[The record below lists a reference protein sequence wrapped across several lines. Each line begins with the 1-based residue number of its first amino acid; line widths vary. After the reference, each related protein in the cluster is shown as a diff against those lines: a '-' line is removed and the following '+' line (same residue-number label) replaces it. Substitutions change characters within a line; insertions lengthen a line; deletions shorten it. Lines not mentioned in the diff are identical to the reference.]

1 MSGLITGMKIGET
14 EVRVLWIEDF
24 GGGVTS
30 HALVPKVFANLLTP
44 DVSEALAQTQARGG
58 KRPTD
63 YIGWRK
69 WYAGQPEH
77 DVEIDIY
84 RTIND
89 FETELSK
96 PDLVSRY
103 DAALLDVELS
113 ADFFNDKDVD
123 RDKLGGLWAFGRMV
137 SKRFPAHCVAL
148 LTAHTTK
155 KELENFTCICRQRGL
170 EEIEVID
177 KGGDGGA
184 EAWLARLLS
193 ENDGFLRLRR
203 GVLEGVAWA
212 QAHLTTESIR
222 LNKYL
227 DTSKTE
233 VLLVTEIASHLKG
246 ISNSMPVSV
255 HDEDL
260 QDQLHLYVRQLG
272 FFWDRAK
279 PNCYPSDDHYRKLG
293 RVLQLLRNWSAH
305 GQLLRPSVSLAAIL
319 SIAHLRTT
327 IAGNDDETSIRSY
340 EKKLLDAISASAAID
355 DNAAER
361 LANSYVRVQLKLSP
375 LVGKPSRLRDLDSGQ
390 PRTVV
395 ARRRFSDALNE
406 LEIASEFQPK
416 FFFERHL
423 LEVFIHDSLE
433 IRTTVTSAHDFSRVE
448 KEYKQYLGKTRR
460 PNWVEEVWRRILS
473 A

>member
-1 MSGLITGMKIGET
+1 M
-14 EVRVLWIEDF
+14 RVLWIEDF

-30 HALVPKVFANLLTP
+30 HALVPKVFATLLTP
-44 DVSEALAQTQARGG
+44 GVRDALAQTQARVG

-69 WYAGQPEH
+69 WYEGHPGG

-84 RTIND
+84 RTAND
-89 FETELSK
+89 FETELIK

-113 ADFFNDKDVD
+113 NRYFSDASDD
-123 RDKLGGLWAFGRMV
+123 RAALGGLWAFGRLV
-137 SKRFPAHCVAL
+137 SKRFPAQRVAL

-155 KELENFTCICRQRGL
+155 NELDNFTRICRQRGL

-184 EAWLARLLS
+184 EAWLERLLS

-203 GVLEGVAWA
+203 GVIEGIAWA
-212 QAHLTTESIR
+212 QAHLTEDAIR
-222 LNKYL
+222 LNQYL

-233 VLLVTEIASHLKG
+233 ALSVTEIASHLKG

-279 PNCYPSDDHYRKLG
+279 PQDYPADDHYRKLG
-293 RVLQLLRNWSAH
+293 RLLQLLRNWSAH
-305 GQLLRPSVSLAAIL
+305 GQLLSPSVSLAAIL

-327 IAGNDDETSIRSY
+327 IAGNDDETGIRSY
-340 EKKLLDAISASAAID
+340 EKKLLDAISPRVAVD
-355 DNAAER
+355 DNTAER
-361 LANSYVRVQLKLSP
+361 LANSYVRVHLKLLS
-375 LVGKPSRLRDLDSGQ
+375 LDGKPSRLRDSDSGE
-390 PRTVV
+390 PRKV
-395 ARRRFSDALNE
+395 AVRRRFSDALNE
-406 LEIASEFQPK
+406 L
-416 FFFERHL
+416 
-423 LEVFIHDSLE
+423 
-433 IRTTVTSAHDFSRVE
+433 
-448 KEYKQYLGKTRR
+448 
-460 PNWVEEVWRRILS
+460 N
-473 A
+473 